1 MYCMSTY
8 SENDV
13 ILRTMARYARFP
25 LRYRCGKSNAAI
37 DWNHACWKPV
47 QISRPP
53 TPIPAPFTWKYGRAW
68 PGKRLTREHILPRC
82 YGGTILIRV
91 CRECNQKQGNS
102 PVYPDFIRFIRE
114 HPALWREA
122 KREACPMD
130 TQAYGRFLNQV
141 KHALQ
146 KSPKAKHLLA

>member
-1 MYCMSTY
+1 MLFARILLHKRIRSSPFSRTLWDAHLKGIST
-8 SENDV
+8 
-13 ILRTMARYARFP
+13 FGP
-25 LRYRCGKSNAAI
+25 LRPSVGNKKQGTCDYCKEI
-37 DWNHACWKPV
+37 
-47 QISRPP
+47 
-53 TPIPAPFTWKYGRAW
+53 
-68 PGKRLTREHILPRC
+68 GKRLTREHILPRC

-91 CRECNQKQGNS
+91 CQKCNQKRGNS

-114 HPALWREA
+114 NPALWREA

-146 KSPKAKHLLA
+146 KRPKAKHLLA